1 MFNKKKFK
9 KLLEKQEWNHEIN
22 LTEDIFKELNAKA
35 YVITI
40 KENKVLNQWL
50 DKQINCGIKFKI
62 CGTILLHPKER
73 YIITIGTRLQ
83 EAEPIYDKEQDAIIL
98 N

>member
-1 MFNKKKFK
+1 LFNKKKFK

-50 DKQINCGIKFKI
+50 DQQINCGIKFKI

-73 YIITIGTRLQ
+73 
-83 EAEPIYDKEQDAIIL
+83 
-98 N
+98 

>member
-1 MFNKKKFK
+1 MTIHIFVQ
-9 KLLEKQEWNHEIN
+9 QEEIQKTTRKTRIKSWNQSDR
-22 LTEDIFKELNAKA
+22 DIFKELNAKA

-62 CGTILLHPKER
+62 CDYTS
-73 YIITIGTRLQ
+73 TS
-83 EAEPIYDKEQDAIIL
+83 
-98 N
+98 